1 MPYRSTAELPTNIQ
15 KLSDKKQRQWMQVWN
30 SAYSRCTSGGKD
42 QKACES
48 SAFAQANGVVLSGK
62 SSNSAEFAGG
72 IASFELA
79 ATSAP
84 LFDDGEMTYRTGML
98 FRAGDYPDKSY
109 AMTSEEILS
118 AAEAFC
124 DPLPLDLEHVPTP
137 LDGKLGELVSVEARG
152 DELHGIVALP
162 KWLDSALDERKV
174 SATWD
179 RETKTL
185 AGLALVRN
193 PRVTDAALMAA
204 FAVDEAVRDGD
215 SGVDALKAW
224 FASTR
229 HDTPEGQQIMQE
241 LHNTS
246 ARGGAVCKSSNTAK
260 MASSHESST
269 IQKVHDMT
277 TEHGATCSS
286 KKPGQTSWPYM
297 FSRKEGS
304 SMTTA
309 WDWLKSKLEG
319 EPAPEGAGTTS
330 GAATMSATESA
341 EFKAL
346 KDEQAALKA
355 ENQRIRLERI
365 HDQAVAFADDQI
377 RAKKAFPAERA
388 AIVADFVQRASDDL
402 VLEPATVTFKDAE
415 GKEQSKK
422 SSRVDMLRADFD
434 ARPAHALDIER
445 LKPEELAVLSNRSE
459 TDTANKPAD
468 DKRVKELAEM
478 TPLGRATFAAKK
490 NGAN

>member
-1 MPYRSTAELPTNIQ
+1 
-15 KLSDKKQRQWMQVWN
+15 
-30 SAYSRCTSGGKD
+30 
-42 QKACES
+42 
-48 SAFAQANGVVLSGK
+48 
-62 SSNSAEFAGG
+62 
-72 IASFELA
+72 
-79 ATSAP
+79 
-84 LFDDGEMTYRTGML
+84 
-98 FRAGDYPDKSY
+98 
-109 AMTSEEILS
+109 
-118 AAEAFC
+118 
-124 DPLPLDLEHVPTP
+124 
-137 LDGKLGELVSVEARG
+137 
-152 DELHGIVALP
+152 
-162 KWLDSALDERKV
+162 
-174 SATWD
+174 
-179 RETKTL
+179 
-185 AGLALVRN
+185 
-193 PRVTDAALMAA
+193 
-204 FAVDEAVRDGD
+204 
-215 SGVDALKAW
+215 
-224 FASTR
+224 
-229 HDTPEGQQIMQE
+229 
-241 LHNTS
+241 
-246 ARGGAVCKSSNTAK
+246 
-260 MASSHESST
+260 
-269 IQKVHDMT
+269 
-277 TEHGATCSS
+277 
-286 KKPGQTSWPYM
+286 
-297 FSRKEGS
+297 
-304 SMTTA
+304 MTTA